1 MRDFYS
7 VLGVKRDAGADEI
20 KAAWRS
26 KAKSVHPDQN
36 RDDPHANNRFA
47 EIGRAYEVL
56 KDPAKRN
63 RYDQQRVK
71 VEAMER
77 EQTIMQ
83 QRQSAREAAEKA
95 KQAKANAERIL
106 AELAQAEAVKAKADT
121 AAAQAAQA
129 AKAAQAH
136 AQKAQAQAQTAQAQ
150 SAQAQAKAQAQAQAQ
165 AQVNAKAQA
174 EQADTAQSQN
184 AKPSQQTQSSGGAG
198 QQDKKADAAS
208 AQSSKAEGPEDLV
221 SRIFGESPESAA
233 AAESLKRDAEAAEL
247 NEGSPLRAPSSP
259 LLAPIELISSLVRR
273 IRGVPPPPPEKAPDV
288 FSEAVV
294 AISDLLEQKSVPIT
308 LNDGREVR
316 VPLDGVTDGHVVRLK
331 AQGLKFQG
339 MQRGDVAVTI
349 KVMRT
354 EKFLVDAY
362 DIRTVLPITLENA
375 VLGCDVEVEGPE
387 GPDAM
392 VKVTVPAWSNSDQVI
407 RIDALGLPDG
417 AGGRGA
423 LLVELRV
430 MLWEKPDE
438 KVTDLMRLMREGLYL

>member
-36 RDDPHANNRFA
+36 RDDPLANNRFA

-106 AELAQAEAVKAKADT
+106 AELAQAEAAKAKADT
-121 AAAQAAQA
+121 AAAHAVQA

-136 AQKAQAQAQTAQAQ
+136 AQKAQAQSAQAQ
-150 SAQAQAKAQAQAQAQ
+150 SAHAQAQ
-165 AQVNAKAQA
+165 AQA
-174 EQADTAQSQN
+174 EQADTQPSQPGQQSQ
-184 AKPSQQTQSSGGAG
+184 AAG
-198 QQDKKADAAS
+198 QQDKKTDAAS
-208 AQSSKAEGPEDLV
+208 AQSGRPQGPEDLV
-221 SRIFGESPESAA
+221 SRIFGESPEAAA
-233 AAESLKRDAEAAEL
+233 AAENLRRDAEAAEL
-247 NEGSPLRAPSSP
+247 AEGTPLRAPSSP

-316 VPLDGVTDGHVVRLK
+316 VPLDGVTEGHVVRLK

-349 KVMRT
+349 KVVRT

-375 VLGCDVEVEGPE
+375 VLGCEVEVEGPE
-387 GPDAM
+387 GM

-407 RIDALGLPDG
+407 RIDELGLPDG

>member
-1 MRDFYS
+1 MLVALMRDFYS

-36 RDDPHANNRFA
+36 RDDPLANNRFA

-106 AELAQAEAVKAKADT
+106 AELAQAEAAKAKADT

-129 AKAAQAH
+129 AKAAQAQ
-136 AQKAQAQAQTAQAQ
+136 AQKTQAQAQTAQAQ
-150 SAQAQAKAQAQAQAQ
+150 SAQT
-165 AQVNAKAQA
+165 NAKA
-174 EQADTAQSQN
+174 EQTDASQGQSTH
-184 AKPSQQTQSSGGAG
+184 PSQQTQSTAGAG
-198 QQDKKADAAS
+198 QQDKKAGSAS
-208 AQSSKAEGPEDLV
+208 AQSGKPEGPEDLV
-221 SRIFGESPESAA
+221 SRIFGESPEAA
-233 AAESLKRDAEAAEL
+233 AVAESLKRDAEAAEL
-247 NEGSPLRAPSSP
+247 NEGTPLRAPSSP

-349 KVMRT
+349 KVMRS

-375 VLGCDVEVEGPE
+375 VLGCDVEVEGLE
-387 GPDAM
+387 GM

>member
-36 RDDPHANNRFA
+36 RDDPQANNRFA

-106 AELAQAEAVKAKADT
+106 AELAQAEAAKAKADT
-121 AAAQAAQA
+121 AAAHAVQA

-136 AQKAQAQAQTAQAQ
+136 AQKAQAQSAQAQ
-150 SAQAQAKAQAQAQAQ
+150 SAHAQAQ
-165 AQVNAKAQA
+165 AQA
-174 EQADTAQSQN
+174 EQADTQPSQPGQQSQ
-184 AKPSQQTQSSGGAG
+184 AAG
-198 QQDKKADAAS
+198 QQDKKTDAAGAHS
-208 AQSSKAEGPEDLV
+208 GKPQGPEDLV
-221 SRIFGESPESAA
+221 SRIFGESPEAAA
-233 AAESLKRDAEAAEL
+233 AAENLRRDAEAAEL
-247 NEGSPLRAPSSP
+247 AEGTPLRAPSSP

-316 VPLDGVTDGHVVRLK
+316 VPLDGVTEGHVVRLK

-349 KVMRT
+349 KVVRT

-362 DIRTVLPITLENA
+362 DIRTILPITLENA
-375 VLGCDVEVEGPE
+375 VLGCEVEVEGPE
-387 GPDAM
+387 GM

-407 RIDALGLPDG
+407 RIDELGLPDG

>member
-1 MRDFYS
+1 MLVTLMRDFYS

-36 RDDPHANNRFA
+36 RDDPQANNRFA

-106 AELAQAEAVKAKADT
+106 AELAQAEAAKAKADT
-121 AAAQAAQA
+121 AAAHAVQA

-136 AQKAQAQAQTAQAQ
+136 AQKAQAQSAQAQ
-150 SAQAQAKAQAQAQAQ
+150 SAHAQAQ
-165 AQVNAKAQA
+165 AQA
-174 EQADTAQSQN
+174 EQADTQPSQPGQQSQ
-184 AKPSQQTQSSGGAG
+184 AAG
-198 QQDKKADAAS
+198 QQDKKADAAG
-208 AQSSKAEGPEDLV
+208 AQSGRPQGPEDLV
-221 SRIFGESPESAA
+221 SRIFGESPEAAA
-233 AAESLKRDAEAAEL
+233 AAENLRRDAEAAEL
-247 NEGSPLRAPSSP
+247 AEGTPLRAPSSP

-316 VPLDGVTDGHVVRLK
+316 VPLDGVTEGHVVRLK

-349 KVMRT
+349 KVVRT

-375 VLGCDVEVEGPE
+375 VLGCEVEVEGPE
-387 GPDAM
+387 GM

-407 RIDALGLPDG
+407 RIDELGLPDG